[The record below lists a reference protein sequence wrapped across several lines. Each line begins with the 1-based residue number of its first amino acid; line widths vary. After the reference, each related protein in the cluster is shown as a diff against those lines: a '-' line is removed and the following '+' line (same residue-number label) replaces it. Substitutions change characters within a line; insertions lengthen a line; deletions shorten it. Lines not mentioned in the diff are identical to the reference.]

1 MLRPFIFV
9 GCGGSGVR
17 TVTAIHNFIK
27 RSLEDV
33 GYVGGIPDAFQFLVV
48 DVPANMQ
55 EPLPSRINYIS
66 LTDATTVWAG
76 KAGVDHFLA
85 GNPNVAVRNDYLT
98 WRPNPNHLSPVL
110 KIGAGQFRAV
120 GRALSAKQNKNFS
133 NQFNQAI
140 NKANAGGTALTG
152 VGQALGFSTQQT
164 APAANTAPVIL
175 LISSLGGGAGSG
187 IFLDIAEL
195 IRIEGQG
202 HLASIHE
209 QLISVLYDPS
219 VFDTDND
226 DVEESGI
233 PGNSLAAIS
242 ELVAASWAKHKV
254 SPHLSAGTPEIGEF
268 NGPQYTFLVGTT
280 NGETTNL
287 ESPMKIY
294 ETTARTICS
303 WVLNPSIASHF
314 DEITLGNWTMNAL
327 ESSFAHHQVDGQ
339 SIRMPISAMGYS
351 RLDMGRV
358 RFKRFAVENVVRS
371 TVEHLVNKHTEFLDI
386 ESGQPPELAIR
397 QYLRSNMST
406 VYSFLTMAGLNEN
419 SQSNKNQNNND
430 ILDAIRLPNLSEE
443 LKTRVKEITVDF
455 AKYSSLNSLENEVD
469 GEISIQKIG
478 EIKIRHQSS
487 ILEWASSVQSRFSW
501 AVIDALAIHGIR
513 IVEGILEE
521 SVKLLTEEF
530 PTQLIAE
537 KNSGE
542 LLESKAEW
550 ENRNVKPAFKGKKN
564 DRISNSHLDVIEAI
578 VEARLTWNI
587 ERDLRDLVS
596 EICKD
601 IASNLIAPALT
612 QLRNE
617 RENIEEEIKYD
628 EYRLM
633 SEQRRPA
640 EYLLPTANEIL
651 IDDANSWGETLKD
664 LLEMS
669 SKTLATLT
677 TDILKGNLGQN
688 INRQSIES
696 NLMYS
701 TIRPWTKSENWVP
714 KIAATLNQAAPSKS
728 EVRFNLSIERIKSRA
743 YGYFQYPVPGESKI
757 VDYCR
762 ESMNDYLN
770 DSTLN
775 DAARRNRLKDFCEK
789 LGKAIGN
796 SDPLVE
802 VRWNWVETRYGHNK
816 KSCIKRFT
824 SRIPLPSP
832 GTSEVSNEIARVLN
846 SELGSEMPELFGLG
860 TETFIEIFSCYR
872 PMPAANYFSL
882 SNPIVN
888 SKINS
893 DAGKNSGN
901 GVFAD
906 PFFDARRSR
915 PFEDY
920 LPLAPEVRLTF
931 ARGWTIGILTGR
943 IEPGKHEE
951 FDPFS
956 GLSVSQSDFTRAIH
970 VSSSNGVGTLPLL
983 YPPVGSFASSSVDF
997 HDVAAMTSTLNSA
1010 LAAEMYA
1017 STGQSSEHFDAF
1029 LQVINLGMGKVGTAT
1044 FDYEPARTADMPLLI
1059 WVANQG
1065 KSIEERQE
1073 AVRETAASLH
1083 RKTQQLRDAE
1093 VAWFKN
1099 QSPTLQYR
1107 PFPLEFQLSDVYV
1120 TAVEQVANYLLSLVQ

>member
-33 GYVGGIPDAFQFLVV
+33 GYSGGIPDAFQFLVV

-66 LTDATTVWAG
+66 LSDATTVWAG
-76 KAGVDHFLA
+76 NAGVDQFLA
-85 GNPNVAVRNDYLT
+85 GNPASARKNDYLK

-110 KIGAGQFRAV
+110 KIGAGQFRAI
-120 GRALSAKQNKNFS
+120 GRALSAKQNTNFS
-133 NQFNQAI
+133 NQFSQAI
-140 NKANAGGTALTG
+140 NKANAGAAALPG
-152 VGQALGFSTQQT
+152 VGQALGFSLEQT
-164 APAANTAPVIL
+164 VSVTNATPVIL

-202 HLASIHE
+202 QLASIHE

-254 SPHLSAGTPEIGEF
+254 SPHLNSGTPEIGEF

-287 ESPMKIY
+287 ESPMKVY
-294 ETTARTICS
+294 ETTARTLCS

-314 DEITLGNWTMNAL
+314 DEITLGNWTQNNL
-327 ESSFAHHQVDGQ
+327 NSNFAHHRVDGV

-358 RFKRFAVENVVRS
+358 RFKRFAVENIVKS
-371 TVEHLVNKHTEFLDI
+371 TVGHLVNKHNEILDV
-386 ESGQPPELAIR
+386 ENGQSPELAIR

-419 SQSNKNQNNND
+419 TQSNKNQNNND

-443 LKTRVKEITVDF
+443 LKVRVKEITTDF
-455 AKYSSLNSLENEVD
+455 TKYSSLNSLENEVD
-469 GEISIQKIG
+469 GEISSQKIA
-478 EIKIRHQSS
+478 EIKLRHQSS
-487 ILEWASSVQSRFSW
+487 ILDWASSVQAKFSW
-501 AVIDALAIHGIR
+501 AIIDALAIHGIR

-521 SVKLLTEEF
+521 SVKLLTEDF
-530 PTQLIAE
+530 PIQLIAE
-537 KNSGE
+537 KDSGE
-542 LLESKAEW
+542 LLDSKSEW
-550 ENRNVKPAFKGKKN
+550 ENRNAKQAFKGKKN
-564 DRISNSHLDVIEAI
+564 DRISNPHLDVIEDI
-578 VEARLTWNI
+578 VEARLTWGI

-596 EICKD
+596 EVCKD
-601 IASNLIAPALT
+601 IAANLIAPALK

-633 SEQRRPA
+633 SEPQRPA

-651 IDDANSWGETLKD
+651 IDDANSWGKKLTD
-664 LLEMS
+664 LLELS
-669 SKTLATLT
+669 GKTLTTLT
-677 TDILKGNLGQN
+677 TDVLKGNLGQN

-696 NLMYS
+696 NFIYS
-701 TIRPWTKSENWVP
+701 AIRPWTKSQNWVP
-714 KIAATLNQAAPSKS
+714 KLAATLNQAAPSKS
-728 EVRFNLSIERIKSRA
+728 EVKFNLSIEKIKSRA
-743 YGYFQYPVPGESKI
+743 YGYFEYPTPGESKI
-757 VDYCR
+757 VDFCN

-775 DAARRNRLKDFCEK
+775 DAARSNRVRDFCEK
-789 LGKAIGN
+789 LTRAIGN

-802 VRWNWVETRYGHNK
+802 VRWQWVDQRYGRNK
-816 KSCIKRFT
+816 DSSTKRFT
-824 SRIPLPSP
+824 SRIPLPP
-832 GTSEVSNEIARVLN
+832 PTTSEVSREIAQVLN
-846 SELGSEMPELFGLG
+846 SQLGSEMPELFRLG

-888 SKINS
+888 SKISS
-893 DAGKNSGN
+893 DAARNSESGI
-901 GVFAD
+901 FAD
-906 PFFDARRSR
+906 SFFDARRSR

-931 ARGWTIGILTGR
+931 ARGWVIGILTGR

-951 FDPFS
+951 FDPIS
-956 GLSVSQSDFTRAIH
+956 GHSVSKLDFTQPIR
-970 VSSSNGVGTLPLL
+970 VSSPNGGGTLPLL
-983 YPPVGSFASSSVDF
+983 YPPVGSFTSSSVDF
-997 HDVAAMTSTLNSA
+997 NDVAAMTSTLNSA

-1017 STGQSSEHFDAF
+1017 STGQSGEHFEAF
-1029 LQVINLGMGKVGTAT
+1029 LQIINLGMGNVGTAT
-1044 FDYEPARTADMPLLI
+1044 YDYEPARRAEMPLLN
-1059 WVANQG
+1059 WVTKQG
-1065 KSIEERQE
+1065 QSGEERQKV
-1073 AVRETAASLH
+1073 VRETAEILL

-1093 VAWFKN
+1093 EEWFKN
-1099 QSPTLQYR
+1099 QSGTPQYR
-1107 PFPLEFQLSDVYV
+1107 PFPLEFQLIDVYV
-1120 TAVEQVANYLLSLVQ
+1120 TAVQQVANYLLSLVQ